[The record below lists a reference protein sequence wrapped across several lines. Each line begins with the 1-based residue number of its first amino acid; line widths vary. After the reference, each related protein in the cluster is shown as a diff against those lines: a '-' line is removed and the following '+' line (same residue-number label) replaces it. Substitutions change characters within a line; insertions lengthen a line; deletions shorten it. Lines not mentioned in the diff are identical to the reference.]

1 MIQSK
6 TLKDFFTYLRGLVVV
21 KLNEIDKTQNPEEIE
36 KLLKHIVK
44 FEAFEAELIGVI
56 EFNQDLIHDNTEL
69 QTEAY
74 KQGLEIKALMK
85 ERAALLNR
93 LSEKL

>member
-21 KLNEIDKTQNPEEIE
+21 KLNEIDKTQNPNEAE
-36 KLLKHIVK
+36 KLLKHIIK
-44 FEAFEAELIGVI
+44 FEAFEAELISLI
-56 EFNQDLIHDNTEL
+56 EFNQELIHDNVEM
-69 QTEAY
+69 QKGSY
-74 KQGLEIKALMK
+74 KQGIELKAYKK
-85 ERAALLNR
+85 ERVELLNR